1 MNVATASAA
10 GCHSGWRVRDL
21 EGPSQNSPSAL
32 VPFSEQNATYRP
44 ECECF
49 LYYLNIRLHSAA
61 KPDPPFPQQRRFP
74 RSPVKAPAEVR
85 IIGRGVNATG
95 FLIDMSEGGLAVAT
109 LGVYLDIGDVVSV
122 ELPRIGMEQPTEVSA
137 EVRYNRGARYGLMFL
152 IDQQA

>member
-1 MNVATASAA
+1 
-10 GCHSGWRVRDL
+10 
-21 EGPSQNSPSAL
+21 
-32 VPFSEQNATYRP
+32 
-44 ECECF
+44 
-49 LYYLNIRLHSAA
+49 LHSAA

-74 RSPVKAPAEVR
+74 RSQVKAPAEVR

-152 IDQQA
+152 RDHQV